1 MMKKGFSIVFTS
13 TDSSTSHHIFLSKTL
28 FYTISII
35 FIIVIVFLIFG
46 LVTYGTLSYRMIE
59 LELLKRRISEMEKE
73 FSKLDAIKKKL
84 ELSEVE
90 NERIKNL
97 LGIDKT
103 PPEMTSVVDKVETKY
118 EKDLLDNESTENL
131 PSLLPVIGQISK
143 KFDENHKGID
153 IAAPLYSPVIAAGS
167 GKVFSVGWDTLYG
180 NYIII
185 EHSANYK
192 TFYGHLQ
199 SVLVKYGDV
208 VTGGK
213 IIGLLGS
220 TGKSTSPHLH
230 YEVIFKEQ
238 PVDPMAYLPVQ
249 VERKGG
255 L

>member
-1 MMKKGFSIVFTS
+1 LMKKGFSIVFTS
-13 TDSSTSHHIFLSKTL
+13 TGSSVSHHIFLSKTL
-28 FYTISII
+28 FFTISTI

-59 LELLKRRISEMEKE
+59 LGILKRRISEMEKE
-73 FSKLDAIKKKL
+73 FNKLDVIKKKL
-84 ELSEVE
+84 ELTEAE
-90 NERIKNL
+90 NQRIKNM

-103 PPEMTSVVDKVETKY
+103 PSEVAPVVDKVETKY
-118 EKDLLDNESTENL
+118 EKDLVNKESAENL

-153 IAAPLYSPVIAAGS
+153 IAAPSYSPVIAAGS
-167 GKVFSVGWDTLYG
+167 GKVLSVGWDTLYG

-199 SVLVKYGDV
+199 SVFVKYGEV
-208 VTGGK
+208 VTSGK
-213 IIGLLGS
+213 IIGLVGS

-249 VERKGG
+249 VEKKGG